1 MLLLDISALTA
12 RPNLGYRV
20 VKRTLDVVLSGI
32 ALVLLALPMLVIA
45 LSLKLEDRTAPVFF
59 RQPRTG
65 LGGRRFNVLKFR
77 TMVKNAEELKEQ
89 LRHLSEVPYPDFRL
103 TNDPRVTRTGRLLR
117 RTSLDELPQFLNVL
131 LGDMSLV
138 GPRPTSFDASTYEM
152 WHSGRLEFRPGITG
166 PWQVWGRTT
175 MNFEQRC
182 RLEIGFF
189 RDPSILRE
197 IGLLLATVKTVLRR
211 TGVA

>member
-1 MLLLDISALTA
+1 
-12 RPNLGYRV
+12 
-20 VKRTLDVVLSGI
+20 
-32 ALVLLALPMLVIA
+32 
-45 LSLKLEDRTAPVFF
+45 
-59 RQPRTG
+59 
-65 LGGRRFNVLKFR
+65 
-77 TMVKNAEELKEQ
+77 MVKNAEELKEQ

-117 RTSLDELPQFLNVL
+117 RTSLDELPQFFNVL

-175 MNFEQRC
+175 MDFEQRC

-189 RDPSILRE
+189 RNPSILRE
-197 IGLLLATVKTVLRR
+197 IGLLFATVKSVLRR

>member
-1 MLLLDISALTA
+1 MLLLDLSAPSA
-12 RPNLGYRV
+12 RPNLQYRV
-20 VKRTLDVVLSGI
+20 VKRGLDL
-32 ALVLLALPMLVIA
+32 LLAGVAVIVLA
-45 LSLKLEDRTAPVFF
+45 PVMIAIAVSLKLEDRAAPIFF

-65 LGGRRFNVLKFR
+65 LGGRRFSVLKFR
-77 TMVKNAEELKEQ
+77 TMVRNAEELKEQ

-117 RTSLDELPQFLNVL
+117 RTSLDELPQFFNVL

-175 MNFEQRC
+175 MDFEQRC

-189 RDPSILRE
+189 RNPSILRE
-197 IGLLLATVKTVLRR
+197 IGLLFATVKSVLRR

>member
-1 MLLLDISALTA
+1 MLLLDLSAPSA
-12 RPNLGYRV
+12 RPNLPYRV
-20 VKRTLDVVLSGI
+20 VKRAIDIVG
-32 ALVLLALPMLVIA
+32 AGAAVLLLAPAMLVIA

-117 RTSLDELPQFLNVL
+117 RTSLDELPQFFNVL

-175 MNFEQRC
+175 MDFEQRC

-189 RDPSILRE
+189 RNPSILRE
-197 IGLLLATVKTVLRR
+197 IGLLFATVKSVLRR

>member
-1 MLLLDISALTA
+1 MLLLDLSAPSA
-12 RPNLGYRV
+12 RPNLQYRV
-20 VKRTLDVVLSGI
+20 VKRGLDL
-32 ALVLLALPMLVIA
+32 LLAGVAVIVLA
-45 LSLKLEDRTAPVFF
+45 PVMIAIAVSLKLEDRAAPIFF

-65 LGGRRFNVLKFR
+65 LGGRRFSVLKFR
-77 TMVKNAEELKEQ
+77 TMVRNAEELKEQ

-103 TNDPRVTRTGRLLR
+103 TNDPRVTRTGRILR
-117 RTSLDELPQFLNVL
+117 RTSLDELPQFFNVL

-175 MNFEQRC
+175 MDFEQRC

-189 RDPSILRE
+189 RNPSILRE
-197 IGLLLATVKTVLRR
+197 IGLLFATVKSVLRR

>member
-1 MLLLDISALTA
+1 MLLLDLSAPSA
-12 RPNLGYRV
+12 RPNLQYRV
-20 VKRTLDVVLSGI
+20 VKRGLDLALAGLAV
-32 ALVLLALPMLVIA
+32 LVLAPVMLAVA
-45 LSLKLEDRTAPVFF
+45 VSLKLEDRTAPVFF

-117 RTSLDELPQFLNVL
+117 RTSLDELPQFFNVL

-138 GPRPTSFDASTYEM
+138 GPRPTSFDASTYDL

-175 MNFEQRC
+175 MDFEQRC

-189 RDPSILRE
+189 RNPSILRE
-197 IGLLLATVKTVLRR
+197 IGLLFATVKSVLRR